1 MKAPNR
7 FSGQISAWMLML
19 ALAAS
24 FGLAVGCSGGDDAK
38 DLVIYHL
45 NDRHSHWLGFPTCDY
60 GPSIS
65 DGTEGGAARWFKIVE
80 DARTTEE
87 NLLLL
92 DAGDFTQGTLF
103 TAADNAAADLNTMQA
118 LGFDAAAV
126 GNHELDWGPA
136 GLAAM
141 LQAADKPTVPL
152 LAANMH
158 FDPNDA
164 GDDSLEA
171 LYGPEGESGKLIHPY
186 IVRVMPNG
194 LKVGIFGLLGLDA
207 ESTIPQAAPL
217 SFSSGASDLAE
228 TAQQVVNTL
237 RDDEGVDVVILLAHL
252 GIEGS
257 EGDYHGETEMLA
269 INTTGIDIIA
279 SGHAHTL
286 TPNPVTVDSEKG
298 DWSTQFIEAGRYGDH
313 LARWDIK
320 AGGGEVKEAIG
331 QVITIDDS
339 LETTETVT
347 PLLDGLVDSIEQDFL
362 ANYPLLPA
370 TEAFLNGEICQKL
383 CNSPCDLERLSS
395 QANNIGNLTA
405 DAIRLAT
412 GSETAFI
419 SNGGDLRSSLQRD
432 SSGGFS
438 LADAFIATPLGIG
451 PEGSIGYPLVQFYLT
466 WDKLKFVL
474 EGTSASMGQSNNSY
488 FLNVS
493 GLKVVMDLNQPD
505 YIRVRRIEQY
515 SDLDESDTPVLIY
528 DAENGAWQIDN
539 TECVSVTS
547 SLYIASFAASMGIAL
562 RDEACQEL
570 PAGSHLT
577 RIVTNDQ
584 GQELKLWY
592 AMAEFLAS
600 FGDGG
605 VPARY
610 CSDPDRRIIDLASQ

>member
-7 FSGQISAWMLML
+7 FSGRTSTWMLML

-24 FGLAVGCSGGDDAK
+24 FGLAVGCSGGDDPK

-60 GPSIS
+60 GPSVS
-65 DGTEGGAARWFKIVE
+65 DGTEGGAARWFKFVE
-80 DARTTEE
+80 DARATEE

-103 TAADNAAADLNTMQA
+103 TSADNKAADLNTMQA

-158 FDPNDA
+158 FDPTDA

-171 LYGPEGESGKLIHPY
+171 LYGLEGESGKLIHPY

-194 LKVGIFGLLGLDA
+194 LKVGIFGMLGLDA

-217 SFSSGASDLAE
+217 SFSSGAADMAE

-252 GIEGS
+252 GIENGAD
-257 EGDYHGETEMLA
+257 GYVGETDMLA
-269 INTTGIDIIA
+269 RNTTGIDIIA

-286 TPNPVTVDSEKG
+286 TPEPVSVPSEKG
-298 DWSTQFIEAGRYGDH
+298 EWSTQFIEAGRYGDH
-313 LARWDIK
+313 IARWDVT

-331 QVITIDDS
+331 QVITSDDS
-339 LETTETVT
+339 LEATETMT
-347 PLLDGLVDSIEQDFL
+347 PLMEGLVDSIEQSFL
-362 ANYPLLPA
+362 ASYPLLPA
-370 TEAFLNGEICQKL
+370 AEAFLNGEICQKL
-383 CNSPCDLERLSS
+383 CNSSCDLERLSH

-405 DAIRLAT
+405 DAVRLAT
-412 GSETAFI
+412 GTETAFI

-432 SSGGFS
+432 TSGGFS
-438 LADAFIATPLGIG
+438 LADAFIVTPLGIG
-451 PEGSIGYPLVQFYLT
+451 PEGSIGYPLVKFHLT
-466 WDKLKFVL
+466 WDQLKFVL
-474 EGTSASMGQSNNSY
+474 EGTSASMGQGNNSY

-493 GLKVVMDLNQPD
+493 GLKIVMDLDQPD
-505 YIRVRRIEQY
+505 YVRIRRIEQY
-515 SDLDESDTPVLIY
+515 SALDESDNPVLIF
-528 DAENGAWQIDN
+528 DADNGAWQVES
-539 TECVSVTS
+539 TECVSVTT
-547 SLYIASFAASMGIAL
+547 SLYVASFAASMGIAL

-570 PAGSHLT
+570 PAGSHMT
-577 RIVTNDQ
+577 SIVTNGQ
-584 GQELKLWY
+584 GQEVKLWY
-592 AMAEFLAS
+592 VMAEFLAS
-600 FGDGG
+600 FGDAGI
-605 VPARY
+605 PASY
-610 CSDPDRRIIDLASQ
+610 CSNPKRRIIDLANP

>member
-7 FSGQISAWMLML
+7 FSGRMSTWMLML
-19 ALAAS
+19 VLAAS
-24 FGLAVGCSGGDDAK
+24 FGLAVGCSGGDDPK

-45 NDRHSHWLGFPTCDY
+45 NDRHSHWLGFPSCDY
-60 GPSIS
+60 GPSVS
-65 DGTEGGAARWFKIVE
+65 DGTEGGAARWFKFVE
-80 DARTTEE
+80 DARATEE

-103 TAADNAAADLNTMQA
+103 AAAENAAADLNTMQA

-141 LQAADKPTVPL
+141 LQAANKPTIPL

-158 FDPNDA
+158 FDPTDA

-252 GIEGS
+252 GIENGAD
-257 EGDYHGETEMLA
+257 GYVGETDMLA
-269 INTTGIDIIA
+269 RNTTGIDIIA

-286 TPNPVTVDSEKG
+286 TPEPVSVPSEKG

-313 LARWDIK
+313 LARWDVK

-339 LETTETVT
+339 LESSETLT
-347 PLLDGLVDSIEQDFL
+347 PLLDGLVDSIEQDLL
-362 ANYPLLPA
+362 ASYPLLPA
-370 TEAFLNGEICQKL
+370 AEAFLEGEICQKL
-383 CNSPCDLERLSS
+383 CSSSCDLERLSS
-395 QANNIGNLTA
+395 QANNLGNLVA
-405 DAIRLAT
+405 DAVRLAAGT
-412 GSETAFI
+412 DAAFI

-432 SSGGFS
+432 TSGGFS
-438 LADAFIATPLGIG
+438 LADAFIVTPLGIG
-451 PEGSIGYPLVQFYLT
+451 PEGSIGYPLVKLYLS
-466 WDKLKFVL
+466 WDQIKFVL
-474 EGTSASMGQSNNSY
+474 EGTSADMGLSKNDY

-493 GLKVVMDLNQPD
+493 GLKITMDTNQPT
-505 YIRVRRIEQY
+505 YTRIRIIEQY
-515 SDLDESDTPVLIY
+515 SALDETDTPVLIF
-528 DAENGAWQIDN
+528 DADNGGWQVDS
-539 TECVSVTS
+539 TECISVTS
-547 SLYIASFAASMGIAL
+547 SLYIASFSASMGIKIK
-562 RDEACQEL
+562 DENCQEL
-570 PAGSHLT
+570 PPGGYLNG
-577 RIVTNDQ
+577 IIKNGQ
-584 GQELKLWY
+584 GQEVKLWY
-592 AMAEFLAS
+592 ATAGFLAS

-605 VPARY
+605 VPTRY
-610 CSDPDRRIIDLASQ
+610 CSNPVRRIIDLANQ